1 MPRVRRLLIVL
12 FAVYLVVLV
21 WVVLWKLH
29 EPFIGR
35 DDMREIKLVPFLSTT
50 GFGVNAPVELL
61 GNLLLFVPLGI
72 HLGLLA
78 PTWRAGRVVLVAA
91 GLSLALEI
99 TQFVTA
105 VGSSDVA
112 DLLVNTIGALAGFGM
127 LTLARRRLRARTE
140 TVVTGVLAA
149 LTALALVAVAVQ
161 IASFPRMPDDGVLI
175 VRGRHLDASV

>member
-1 MPRVRRLLIVL
+1 MTQTRARRILVLL

-50 GFGVNAPVELL
+50 GFGLNAPFELL

-72 HLGLLA
+72 YFAVLV
-78 PTWRAGRVVLVAA
+78 PAGRWWQAALVAA
-91 GLSLALEI
+91 GLSVALEVI
-99 TQFVTA
+99 QYVTA

-112 DLLVNTIGALAGFGM
+112 DVLVNALGALAGFGAAV
-127 LTLARRRLRARTE
+127 LVRRRLGRRFLRAATW
-140 TVVTGVLAA
+140 VLAVG
-149 LTALALVAVAVQ
+149 TVLALVAAGVQ
-161 IASFPRMPDDGVLI
+161 IASFPRMPADGGVIL
-175 VRGRHLDASV
+175 VGGRL